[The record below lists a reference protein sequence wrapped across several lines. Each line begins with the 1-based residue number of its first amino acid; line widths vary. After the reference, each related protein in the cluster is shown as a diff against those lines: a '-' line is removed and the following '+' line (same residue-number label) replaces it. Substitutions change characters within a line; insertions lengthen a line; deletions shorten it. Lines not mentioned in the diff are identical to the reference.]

1 MIPEEHRA
9 AIAHSLFE
17 AQGVTL
23 AGQGLTQTTVYFM
36 HYFFE
41 ACRELGRMDAF
52 FERMKIW
59 YEMVD
64 YDFKTTYESG
74 NPHDVRS
81 DCHAW
86 GSHPC
91 SIILPRCWASALRRR
106 GSKAWRSCRSL
117 GRWKGPAARWCTRT
131 GEIRAD
137 FHVEGGSLH
146 GSVELPAGVV
156 GTLQANGQV
165 HALAG
170 GRFEF

>member
-1 MIPEEHRA
+1 
-9 AIAHSLFE
+9 
-17 AQGVTL
+17 
-23 AGQGLTQTTVYFM
+23 M

-41 ACRELGRMDAF
+41 TCRELGRMDAF

-59 YEMVD
+59 FEMVD

-86 GSHPC
+86 GSHPLFHYFA
-91 SIILPRCWASALRRR
+91 SVLGIRPSAPGFKSVEILPQLGPLDRASGTLAH
-106 GSKAWRSCRSL
+106 
-117 GRWKGPAARWCTRT
+117 PA
-131 GEIRAD
+131 GVIRAD
-137 FHVEGGSLH
+137 FHVEDGSLH
-146 GSVELPAGVV
+146 GSVELPVGVV

-165 HALAG
+165 HALEG